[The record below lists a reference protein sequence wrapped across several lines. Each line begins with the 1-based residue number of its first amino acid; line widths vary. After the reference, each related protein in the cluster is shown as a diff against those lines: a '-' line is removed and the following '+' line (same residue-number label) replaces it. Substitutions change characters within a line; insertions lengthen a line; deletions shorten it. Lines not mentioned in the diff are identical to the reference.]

1 MSSAACPKC
10 GNINRVGAK
19 FCGRCGGPLT
29 GPLAPS
35 PPFADHET
43 GRLTEHSLIH
53 NRYVIVRVIGQ
64 GGMGAVYL
72 VTDTLQQ
79 NQVMAL
85 KEMSN
90 QSIVD
95 PHERV
100 AAVAQFQHEAQ
111 LLRRLRHP
119 NLPVVMDEFTL
130 GDRNYLVMEYV
141 PGSTLQQMI
150 ERGEAPFDERRVIT
164 WATQLCDVLGYL
176 HHQAPPI
183 IFRDLKPGNIM
194 IMADDRLKLID
205 FGIARVFK
213 PGKTRDTM
221 IFGTQGFAAPEQY
234 GSGQT
239 DERSDIYAL
248 GATLFSLLTGQD
260 PGRFRP
266 FEPLPSIRTYRPDVS
281 PQLETVVMRATRVK
295 PAERWQSTQDL
306 RQAMSDA
313 PRPQATVVA
322 PAGGGSGP
330 PAGPVVTRRPTTR
343 LLLKAA
349 TLSPLQLAL
358 AGGALLLIIALAIIP
373 LTRLLE
379 GTAFWSIVRTS
390 AIIAPFAYAATRRRL
405 VGGVAHF
412 IGVSVIGW
420 LIILA
425 DEATGQVGPLLF
437 ISALA
442 SAAAIEGMIFFLPRV
457 MGSLRRDDPGAWQR
471 EALWLG
477 LAALLGHVV
486 LYALLG
492 DDAAIN
498 AISWVSAFALAVIG
512 WFLGDLVQG
521 YLYLKQTG
529 VRWR

>member
-1 MSSAACPKC
+1 
-10 GNINRVGAK
+10 
-19 FCGRCGGPLT
+19 
-29 GPLAPS
+29 
-35 PPFADHET
+35 
-43 GRLTEHSLIH
+43 
-53 NRYVIVRVIGQ
+53 
-64 GGMGAVYL
+64 
-72 VTDTLQQ
+72 TDPQ
-79 NQVMAL
+79 
-85 KEMSN
+85 
-90 QSIVD
+90 
-95 PHERV
+95 ER
-100 AAVAQFQHEAQ
+100 ATAVAQFRHEAQ

-119 NLPVVMDEFTL
+119 NLPVVTDEFTL

-150 ERGEAPFDERRVIT
+150 ERGEAPFDERRVVT
-164 WATQLCDVLGYL
+164 WAAQLCDVLGYL
-176 HHQAPPI
+176 HRQEPPI

-213 PGKTRDTM
+213 PGKKQDTM

-248 GATLFSLLTGQD
+248 GATLYSLLTGQD

-266 FEPLPSIRTYRPDVS
+266 FEPLPPIRTYRPDIS

-295 PAERWQSTQDL
+295 PVERWQSTQDL
-306 RQAMSDA
+306 RQAMSGGA
-313 PRPQATVVA
+313 PQATVIA
-322 PAGGGSGP
+322 P
-330 PAGPVVTRRPTTR
+330 PAGRASPPPPPGPIVTRRPTTR

-349 TLSPLQLAL
+349 TLSPAQLAL
-358 AGGALLLIIALAIIP
+358 AGGALLLIIALAIVP

-379 GTAFWSIVRTS
+379 GTAFWEIVRTS
-390 AIIAPFAYAATRRRL
+390 AIIAPFAYTASRRRL
-405 VGGVAHF
+405 VGGIAHF
-412 IGVSVIGW
+412 IGVSLIGW

-425 DEATGQVGPLLF
+425 DEATGRVGAMLF
-437 ISALA
+437 ISALV

-498 AISWVSAFALAVIG
+498 ALSWVSAFLLAVAG